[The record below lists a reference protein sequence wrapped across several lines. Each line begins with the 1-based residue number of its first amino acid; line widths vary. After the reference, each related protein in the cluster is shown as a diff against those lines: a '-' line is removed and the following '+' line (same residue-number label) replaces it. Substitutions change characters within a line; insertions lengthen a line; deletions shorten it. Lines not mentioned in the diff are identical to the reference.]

1 MATSNELVDRLGVQ
15 TASLG
20 LEDRALVPVQPEP
33 RQGAIDPLGPLV
45 AVALG
50 VGVLDAQQERTALL
64 TGEEPVEQGRAGASD
79 VEIAGRRRREANPRA
94 VGTRVQ
100 RHPYPNSLLAMTAR
114 WIWLVPS

>member
-1 MATSNELVDRLGVQ
+1 LPCAVAVVEMATSNELVDRLGVQ

-20 LEDRALVPVQPEP
+20 LDDRALVPVQPEP

-64 TGEEPVEQGRAGASD
+64 TGEEPVEQGRAG
-79 VEIAGRRRREANPRA
+79 RPRPRA
-94 VGTRVQ
+94 RTPCRPDHAPPPPVSPCR
-100 RHPYPNSLLAMTAR
+100 RP
-114 WIWLVPS
+114 